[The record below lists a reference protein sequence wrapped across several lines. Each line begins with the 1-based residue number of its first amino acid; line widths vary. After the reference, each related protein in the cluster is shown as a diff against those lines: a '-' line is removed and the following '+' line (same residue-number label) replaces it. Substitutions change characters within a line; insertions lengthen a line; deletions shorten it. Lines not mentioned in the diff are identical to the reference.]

1 MMTTL
6 REKKKRSKRIK
17 KKKKIKRL
25 SPSEAVVPMASRE
38 PVAAD

>member
-6 REKKKRSKRIK
+6 REKKRKSKRIR

-25 SPSEAVVPMASRE
+25 SPSEAVVPMVSRG